1 MTPTPSLL
9 LTVPVYPVSV
19 VEPQAVNKAEFGR
32 LMHAAIIS
40 TRFRTH
46 LLTNPMAA
54 IETGYMGES
63 FQFSGEIKSQL
74 RDIHAGTLEEF
85 ASKVIKIVEVP
96 SKAEM
101 AVLHF

>member
-9 LTVPVYPVSV
+9 LTVPIHPASV
-19 VEPQAVNKAEFGR
+19 IEPQAANKAELGR
-32 LMHAAIIS
+32 LMHAAIVS
-40 TRFRTH
+40 NGFRNH

-74 RDIHAGTLEEF
+74 RDIHARTLEEF